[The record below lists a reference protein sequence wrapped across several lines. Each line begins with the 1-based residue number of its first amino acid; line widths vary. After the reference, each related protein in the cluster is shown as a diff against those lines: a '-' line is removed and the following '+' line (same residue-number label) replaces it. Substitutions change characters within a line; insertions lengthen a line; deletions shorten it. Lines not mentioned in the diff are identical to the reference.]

1 MTNKIDV
8 KLLRLH
14 QVLAPDGP
22 IPISKSSWYSGIAK
36 GVYPKP
42 IRVSPRVSAWRADE
56 IVALIQQMPRSE

>member
-14 QVLAPDGP
+14 QVLAPGGP

-42 IRVSPRVSAWRADE
+42 IRVSARVSAWRADE
-56 IVALIQQMPRSE
+56 IAALIQQMPRSE

>member
-8 KLLRLH
+8 QLLRLH
-14 QVLAPDGP
+14 QVLAPGGP

-56 IVALIQQMPRSE
+56 IAALIQQMPRSE